1 MHSHE
6 LTLYPEIHVTVMT
19 SYQALVM
26 HDLINSATVNQ
37 RAANVF
43 NLWAIPYTNPTP
55 PQNKIKYKSVMNV
68 SIKLKIS
75 NFSRET
81 MLLFDSQENPN
92 QYTT

>member
-6 LTLYPEIHVTVMT
+6 LTLHPEIHVTVIT

-43 NLWAIPYTNPTP
+43 NLWAIPYPNPPTL
-55 PQNKIKYKSVMNV
+55 NKIKYKSVMNV
-68 SIKLKIS
+68 SIQLKIS
-75 NFSRET
+75 NFSGET
-81 MLLFDSQENPN
+81 ILLFDSQENPN

>member
-1 MHSHE
+1 
-6 LTLYPEIHVTVMT
+6 MT

-55 PQNKIKYKSVMNV
+55 PPKQNQIQISYECFHKAKDFKLLTRDNV
-68 SIKLKIS
+68 VI
-75 NFSRET
+75 
-81 MLLFDSQENPN
+81 
-92 QYTT
+92 